1 MELVR
6 SIISQENGLKYDWLI
21 QYGGNI
27 VYFVHVRFSAH
38 LVKLSKLQ
46 Q

>member
-6 SIISQENGLKYDWLI
+6 SIISQENGLKYYRLI
-21 QYGGNI
+21 QYGGKI
-27 VYFVHVRFSAH
+27 VYFGHVRFSAH